1 MLPAAAPVE
10 SCCIPICADGV
21 LAAAIDRARLRKRKV
36 APEKIMYYQAKIEPA
51 LRATAKYADETETV
65 DHSFD
70 MAEHLGHLNA
80 GVVTIMGT

>member
-1 MLPAAAPVE
+1 
-10 SCCIPICADGV
+10 
-21 LAAAIDRARLRKRKV
+21 
-36 APEKIMYYQAKIEPA
+36 MYYQAKIEPA